1 MSFESLSLHP
11 TLVKATAALG
21 YTEPTPIQAKAIPL
35 ALSGRDVLGA
45 AQTGGGKTAAFVLPI
60 LHGLLTK
67 PGPGPR
73 VLILVP
79 TRELAVQ
86 VDRVIKE
93 CSRFSPVKTAVII
106 GGVGHSGQTHA
117 VRQGAQILVA
127 TPGRLMDHLEQK
139 NFQLHRIDQLVLD
152 EADRMLDMGF
162 LPDIKDILKHVPP
175 ERQTQLYSATLHKD
189 VERIASFA
197 LRDPARVEV
206 EKPAT
211 VAEGISQIA
220 YPVIQSQKIPLLLTL
235 LNSTEMRSVLVFTRT
250 KHGADKVA
258 QRLTECGYRTGV
270 LHSNRSQNQRQAAM
284 DDFRHARTRLL
295 VATDI
300 AARGIDVKGISHVV
314 NFDVPRHAEDYVHR
328 VGRTAR
334 AYGVGD
340 AILLVDPSEES
351 FVRGIER
358 YARIVFPRAMIPN
371 FQYNNPPRGGGAPAG
386 RSGRSPFSSH
396 KGTSHSP
403 HKGSSHPNARHP
415 GNRPPRGPFRRH
427 K

>member
-21 YTEPTPIQAKAIPL
+21 YAEPTPIQAKAIPL

-250 KHGADKVA
+250 KHGADKVSS
-258 QRLTECGYRTGV
+258 G
-270 LHSNRSQNQRQAAM
+270 SPNAA
-284 DDFRHARTRLL
+284 
-295 VATDI
+295 
-300 AARGIDVKGISHVV
+300 
-314 NFDVPRHAEDYVHR
+314 
-328 VGRTAR
+328 TAR
-334 AYGVGD
+334 A
-340 AILLVDPSEES
+340 S
-351 FVRGIER
+351 FTPTGP
-358 YARIVFPRAMIPN
+358 RI
-371 FQYNNPPRGGGAPAG
+371 
-386 RSGRSPFSSH
+386 SGRPPWTISATPARGFWWPPTSPPGESTS
-396 KGTSHSP
+396 KASATWSISTCRGTRRTTSTAWAAP
-403 HKGSSHPNARHP
+403 PGPTACRRRHFA
-415 GNRPPRGPFRRH
+415 RGPVGRILRPGH
-427 K
+427 